1 MLEST
6 SGSVS
11 IEGLDNQIHIDEV
24 RHNLG
29 FCPQYGKQSRRRRRG
44 EENERCCL
52 DILYDELSVEEHL
65 QLIGKVRA
73 RVR

>member
-11 IEGLDNQIHIDEV
+11 IEGLDNQIHIEEV

-29 FCPQYGKQSRRRRRG
+29 FCPQYGKQSRRRRGRV
-44 EENERCCL
+44 NERCCL

-65 QLIGKVRA
+65 QLIGKVR
-73 RVR
+73 RGVK